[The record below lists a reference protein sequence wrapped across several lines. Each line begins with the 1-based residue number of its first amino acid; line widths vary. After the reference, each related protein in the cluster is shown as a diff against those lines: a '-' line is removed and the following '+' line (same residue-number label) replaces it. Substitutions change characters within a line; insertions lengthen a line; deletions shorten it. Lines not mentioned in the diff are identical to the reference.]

1 MPRVTFTA
9 HLRHWA
15 PAAPVTVP
23 GATPRQALDAIFA
36 EHQLLRSY
44 VLDEQRRLRKHVVLF
59 VDGERAALDDAVAPD
74 AEICVLQALSG
85 G

>member
-15 PAAPVTVP
+15 PAEPATVP
-23 GATPRQALDAIFA
+23 GATPRQALDAVFA
-36 EHQLLRSY
+36 RHLLLRSY
-44 VLDEQRRLRKHVVLF
+44 VLDEQRRLRKHVALF
-59 VDGERAALDDAVAPD
+59 VDGERAALDDAVGPD